1 MRIGKATALFMNI
14 NTDQY
19 SDEDKLCAIKIVA
32 DMPTHM
38 SISKN
43 AMVDVIKWQAARIP
57 SPSCAPA
64 KETSIVMKKRHQ
76 FRGPDY
82 DKPYCGECGLYVPDE
97 NADYCCWCGSKFVIP
112 GPSMLAEEAE
122 E

>member
-1 MRIGKATALFMNI
+1 MRIGIAMVLFMDI
-14 NTDQY
+14 NTDHY

-43 AMVDVIKWQAARIP
+43 AMVDVIKWQAAKIP
-57 SPSCAPA
+57 SPSCASA
-64 KETSIVMKKRHQ
+64 KEANIVMKTRHR
-76 FRGPDY
+76 FRSPDY
-82 DKPYCGECGLYVPDE
+82 EKPYCGACNSYVTDA
-97 NADYCCWCGSKFVIP
+97 NAAFCCWCGAKFVTA
-112 GPSMLAEEAE
+112 GHSMLAEEAE